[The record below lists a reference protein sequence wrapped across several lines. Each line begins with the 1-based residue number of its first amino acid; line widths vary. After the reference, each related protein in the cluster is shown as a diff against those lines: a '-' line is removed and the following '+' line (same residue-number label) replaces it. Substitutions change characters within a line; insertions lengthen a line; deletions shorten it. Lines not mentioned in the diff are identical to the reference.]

1 MQITDDDAFAFA
13 SSTRDFDARRDATTR
28 APIGRVDETRVRVD
42 ETRARGCDDGCDCTR
57 LKRLHFSFFRVFTR
71 ETKDDDGDDAR
82 GSFFTVQVLE

>member
-42 ETRARGCDDGCDCTR
+42 ETRARGCDADVTNDCTR
-57 LKRLHFSFFRVFTR
+57 LKRLHFFASSPERRRTTTATTR
-71 ETKDDDGDDAR
+71 EALSLLYKY
-82 GSFFTVQVLE
+82 